1 MPLPLALLPAL
12 GPLAAKA
19 LGAPAGAKV
28 AAGAA
33 LALAGWS
40 AMRRARRVDGGAPVA
55 AIPGA
60 DAALDATP
68 DGAEAGWHSASN
80 RRAAETSASAAWR
93 GAVRLG
99 ADGPGLAIDVA
110 ALGRLR
116 LGLLP
121 ARPRAAPDAR
131 ASDFR
136 PCADPT
142 KETAR

>member
-1 MPLPLALLPAL
+1 M
-12 GPLAAKA
+12 
-19 LGAPAGAKV
+19 
-28 AAGAA
+28 
-33 LALAGWS
+33 
-40 AMRRARRVDGGAPVA
+40 A

-68 DGAEAGWHSASN
+68 EGAEAGWRSASN

-99 ADGPGLAIDVA
+99 ADGPGLGIDVA

-131 ASDFR
+131 ASEFR